1 MAEHSLGHAQASDE
15 ALKKLT
21 ADYGFNAAYQIAQA
35 HAWRG
40 DADAAMQWLDRAFAQ
55 RDGGLVE
62 VKYDPLLRSLRS
74 DPRYL
79 ALLKKMNL
87 PR

>member
-1 MAEHSLGHAQASDE
+1 MTEHSLGNAEASNA
-15 ALKKLT
+15 ALAKLT

-40 DADAAMQWLDRAFAQ
+40 EHDAAFEWLNRAYTQ
-55 RDGGLVE
+55 RDGGLAE
-62 VKYDPLLRSLRS
+62 VKYDPLLRSLRG
-74 DPRYL
+74 DPRYTE
-79 ALLKKMNL
+79 LLKKMNL